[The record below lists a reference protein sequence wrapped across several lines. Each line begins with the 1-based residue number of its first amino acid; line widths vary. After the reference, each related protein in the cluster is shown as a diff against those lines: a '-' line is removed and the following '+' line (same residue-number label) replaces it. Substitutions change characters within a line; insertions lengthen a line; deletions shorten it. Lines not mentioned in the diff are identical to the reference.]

1 MDKIT
6 GLVFLKK
13 STNAIYQ
20 IVGLN
25 QASSDTRLCLCMNLH
40 EEVTLTFQV
49 FPLREI
55 QESSEYFF
63 CNKNRDT
70 LEPTAISPT
79 IMKLLPTFTHAWLVR
94 KGAVIHDYNS
104 QGEILSV
111 DWKDDSMLVRRKVK
125 SWFGFAKRGD
135 YITLRASMVLGNFPL
150 VYKPRMFEYIRFNL
164 DIRAKT

>member
-1 MDKIT
+1 MI

-13 STNAIYQ
+13 STNTLYQ
-20 IVGLN
+20 VVACN
-25 QASSDTRLCLCMNLH
+25 KATANTRLCLCMSLH
-40 EEVTLTFQV
+40 EEKNLTFQV

-55 QESSEYFF
+55 KESSEYFF

-79 IMKLLPTFTHAWLVR
+79 IMKLLPTFAHAWLVR

-104 QGEILSV
+104 QGAILSV

-125 SWFGFAKRGD
+125 GWFGFARRGD
-135 YITLRASMVLGNFPL
+135 YITLRASVILGNFPL
-150 VYKPRMFEYIRFNL
+150 VYNQRMFEYIRFNL
-164 DIRAKT
+164 DIRPKT